1 MQLYFPTQACIH
13 TKHKLPVSVKIKELP
28 FSIMLK
34 GMWSHSARSNDISLH
49 PQKFRKLWWRWWL
62 RLNLT
67 CWWYNYSLAGFSIT
81 FLVGGKSFGKGGE
94 GKNVKRRHNLAPVS
108 GKYWNLGHLECI
120 FSILEQKL
128 ECLNRTQTSLN
139 FGFFLFGDSTWIL
152 YLNWGNIQRK

>member
-13 TKHKLPVSVKIKELP
+13 TTHKLPVSVKIKELP

-108 GKYWNLGHLECI
+108 GKILKSGPLRMHFQHSRAKIRVFEQNTDIIKFWLFFIRWQHMNTLFKLG
-120 FSILEQKL
+120 
-128 ECLNRTQTSLN
+128 
-139 FGFFLFGDSTWIL
+139 
-152 YLNWGNIQRK
+152 